1 MLLNVTQ
8 RDPTQIKQFNVTDS
22 TQCKAGNLHSLLQLI
37 QLTEE
42 NQLLKRTH
50 NPYYCRIYAENAQM
64 CYLYYISLV
73 FVFTVCCFV
82 LKEMKSV

>member
-1 MLLNVTQ
+1 MQL
-8 RDPTQIKQFNVTDS
+8 NVTDS

-42 NQLLKRTH
+42 NQLLKRTHMH

>member
-1 MLLNVTQ
+1 MQLNV
-8 RDPTQIKQFNVTDS
+8 KDS

-42 NQLLKRTH
+42 NQLLKRTR